1 VQSTDDVN
9 KVSYSSQISKLQYTV
24 KEKREELIILIRKL
38 RISGMENT
46 RSKPVAC
53 PTDMGLTT
61 RKFGKNKNPV
71 DY

>member
-1 VQSTDDVN
+1 MTSIRFHILHKYPNCNTQSR
-9 KVSYSSQISKLQYTV
+9 
-24 KEKREELIILIRKL
+24 KREKKLIILIRKL

-53 PTDMGLTT
+53 PTDIGLTT